1 MPRGDVVTKLVFTDE
16 ELALID
22 RARARFGQSRR
33 AFILSACI
41 PEAERI
47 IVEHATRPSAE
58 IVEFR
63 GRE

>member
-1 MPRGDVVTKLVFTDE
+1 MTRGDVVARLRFTDE
-16 ELALID
+16 ELQLID

-47 IVEHATRPSAE
+47 IVEQATRPRAE

>member
-1 MPRGDVVTKLVFTDE
+1 MARGAVVARLRFTEE

-47 IVEHATRPSAE
+47 IVEQAVRPSAE
-58 IVEFR
+58 IVAFR